1 MFPLFLIFVGILLI
15 ILKLKPDMPLSIV
28 VQGWMLIVFGISL
41 WYFTAKRMKQRRCF
55 DVLHLVH
62 GYRLDDIE
70 KVLMDNFRIAHLE
83 TDAENQLI
91 IALTQCSLL
100 SWCEQITIVFLEE
113 GDILINSRTVGNVQP
128 VTIVK
133 DRLNIKRLKALL
145 T

>member
-1 MFPLFLIFVGILLI
+1 VGILLLF
-15 ILKLKPDMPLSIV
+15 LKLKPVMPLSIV
-28 VQGWMLIVFGISL
+28 VQGWLLIVFGIAL

-133 DRLNIKRLKALL
+133 DRLNIKRLKVLL